1 MSEPPVLLVV
11 DDEVDVGEVI
21 VEFGR
26 RLGYDA
32 RLASSPETFDASY
45 ADHVAAVVL
54 DLWMPGADGIEL
66 LRRLAA
72 RGSTARIV
80 LVSGVEPRVLEAA
93 RAVAED
99 YGLNIVGTLSKPVRL
114 ADLAQLLGDH
124 TAPAARTEPVAA
136 SDDVSVGALRDAL
149 DANQLVV
156 HFQPQLSLETGRI
169 VGLEALVRWDRNGTL
184 LPPDR
189 FVQIAEAGELSLDL
203 TWGVIEQVAREA
215 AELAERR
222 DLWIAVNLPPAALT
236 DVSFPDRVVTH
247 LRRTGLAV
255 SRLHFEIT
263 ETSVVREGVA
273 ALDILTR
280 LRLKGFALAIDD
292 FGTGYASLSQLRRL
306 PFSALKIDKSFVG
319 RMDRDPA
326 SAAIVHNCVEL
337 GHDLGLTVIAE
348 GVESDATCLALKEA
362 GCDIVQGYAVGRPAP
377 AGEIGSWLQGR
388 HMETVEKRCDS

>member
-1 MSEPPVLLVV
+1 MSSRPILLVV
-11 DDEVDVGEVI
+11 DDEVEVGAVI
-21 VEFGR
+21 AEFGE

-32 RLASSPETFDASY
+32 RLASTSEAFDASY
-45 ADHVAAVVL
+45 ADHIAAVVL

-99 YGLNIVGTLSKPVRL
+99 YGLNIVGTLAKPVRL
-114 ADLAQLLGDH
+114 ADLASLLGGDPAPAVRS
-124 TAPAARTEPVAA
+124 APAAA
-136 SDDVSVGALRDAL
+136 SDVVSVGALRLAL
-149 DANQLVV
+149 DSNELTV
-156 HFQPQLSLETGRI
+156 HFQPQLALESGRI
-169 VGLEALVRWDRNGTL
+169 VGLEALVRWERNGTL
-184 LPPDR
+184 VPPDR

-203 TWGVIEQVAREA
+203 TWRVIEQVGRQG
-215 AELAERR
+215 AELAERW
-222 DLWIAVNLPPAALT
+222 DLSIAVNLPPAALT

-247 LRRTGLAV
+247 LRRTPLGV

-326 SAAIVHNCVEL
+326 SAAIVYNCVEL
-337 GHDLGLTVIAE
+337 GHDLGLSVVAE
-348 GVESDATCLALKEA
+348 GVESDATCRALKGV

-377 AGEIGSWLQGR
+377 ADEIDRWLKGRRQQGR
-388 HMETVEKRCDS
+388 G

>member
-1 MSEPPVLLVV
+1 
-11 DDEVDVGEVI
+11 
-21 VEFGR
+21 
-26 RLGYDA
+26 
-32 RLASSPETFDASY
+32 
-45 ADHVAAVVL
+45 
-54 DLWMPGADGIEL
+54 
-66 LRRLAA
+66 
-72 RGSTARIV
+72 
-80 LVSGVEPRVLEAA
+80 VSA
-93 RAVAED
+93 
-99 YGLNIVGTLSKPVRL
+99 
-114 ADLAQLLGDH
+114 
-124 TAPAARTEPVAA
+124 
-136 SDDVSVGALRDAL
+136 GALRDAL
-149 DANQLVV
+149 DANQLVI
-156 HFQPQLSLETGRI
+156 HLQPQLSLDTGRI

-189 FVQIAEAGELSLDL
+189 FVQIAEAAELSLDL

-215 AELAERR
+215 AALAERW

-337 GHDLGLTVIAE
+337 GHDLGLTVVAE
-348 GVESDATCLALKEA
+348 GVESEATCRALREA

-377 AGEIGSWLQGR
+377 AGEIDRWLESRQL
-388 HMETVEKRCDS
+388 EKRGDS